1 MVGPRV
7 FTVDEANELVPKFEQ
22 AFTQIDELRAQL
34 RATKIKLTALE
45 MIWGGE
51 LQKKTCPDRGEVASL
66 VEQLKELEERFQAVL
81 AGLAQDSV
89 TVKDVEQGLV
99 DIYHV
104 RDGRLVNLCW
114 KRGEE
119 AITTWHHVD
128 EGFAGREPL

>member
-7 FTVDEANELVPKFEQ
+7 FTVDEANALVPRFEQ
-22 AFTQIDELRAQL
+22 AFESIDALRAQL

-51 LQKKTCPDRGEVASL
+51 LQKTDCPDRGEVASL

-81 AGLAQDSV
+81 AELAQESV
-89 TVKDVEQGLV
+89 TVKDVELGLV
-99 DIYHV
+99 DVYHV
-104 RDGRLVNLCW
+104 REGRLVNLCW

-119 AITTWHHVD
+119 QIVTWHHVD
-128 EGFAGREPL
+128 EGFAGRAPL

>member
-1 MVGPRV
+1 
-7 FTVDEANELVPKFEQ
+7 
-22 AFTQIDELRAQL
+22 
-34 RATKIKLTALE
+34 
-45 MIWGGE
+45 
-51 LQKKTCPDRGEVASL
+51 VASL

-128 EGFAGREPL
+128 EGFTGREPL

>member
-114 KRGEE
+114 KRGED

>member
-128 EGFAGREPL
+128 EGFTGREPL

>member
-7 FTVDEANELVPKFEQ
+7 FTVDEANALVPKIEE
-22 AFTQIDELRAQL
+22 AFVCIDGLREQL

-51 LQKKTCPDRGEVASL
+51 LQKKTCPDRNEVVSL
-66 VEQLKELEERFQAVL
+66 VDQLKQLEERFQAVL
-81 AGLAQDSV
+81 AGLAQESV
-89 TVKDVEQGLV
+89 TVKDVDLGLV

-104 RDGRLVNLCW
+104 REGRLVNLCW

-128 EGFAGREPL
+128 EGFAGRAAL